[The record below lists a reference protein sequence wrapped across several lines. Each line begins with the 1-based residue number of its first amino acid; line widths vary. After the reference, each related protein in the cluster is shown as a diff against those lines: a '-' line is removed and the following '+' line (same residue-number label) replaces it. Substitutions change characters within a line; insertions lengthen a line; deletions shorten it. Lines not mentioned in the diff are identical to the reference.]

1 MSRRRWALGGRLDR
15 YVAGNY
21 VAALLVA
28 AGVLVG
34 LYLIVNLAANVDD
47 WLEPDGE
54 HTPGQQLLRVGG
66 YCLLRAP
73 FLFLSL
79 APFVTLIA
87 GLFTMARLRKSGEM
101 VAALSIGI
109 SARRLMAPIFFV
121 AGLMAV
127 GCFLGREQAV
137 ARLGFHS
144 DTLGI
149 ELDRHQPSVRLERLR
164 LKDRQG
170 EMIRLDAY
178 VPGPDPSGD
187 GARFEGLDAVRLTGE
202 RWIHYGAA
210 RGTYRGVSG
219 FGYWELEGGWREDV
233 GSDQRTR
240 TELEALSG
248 GLEFHPYDVWIAWK
262 GRSNPM
268 DLSYAQATL
277 LSSRDPDNVQYRTLR
292 QYLLT
297 FPLANLVLLLCGL
310 PFLMSYERGREGIGP
325 VAGFL
330 LCVFYFCADFV
341 CLNLGM
347 QGHIS
352 PLLAAWLPPT
362 FFGSLGVVLFCGGR
376 S

>member
-137 ARLGFHS
+137 ARLGFFS
-144 DTLGI
+144 DT
-149 ELDRHQPSVRLERLR
+149 
-164 LKDRQG
+164 
-170 EMIRLDAY
+170 
-178 VPGPDPSGD
+178 
-187 GARFEGLDAVRLTGE
+187 
-202 RWIHYGAA
+202 
-210 RGTYRGVSG
+210 
-219 FGYWELEGGWREDV
+219 
-233 GSDQRTR
+233 
-240 TELEALSG
+240 
-248 GLEFHPYDVWIAWK
+248 
-262 GRSNPM
+262 
-268 DLSYAQATL
+268 
-277 LSSRDPDNVQYRTLR
+277 
-292 QYLLT
+292 
-297 FPLANLVLLLCGL
+297 
-310 PFLMSYERGREGIGP
+310 
-325 VAGFL
+325 
-330 LCVFYFCADFV
+330 
-341 CLNLGM
+341 
-347 QGHIS
+347 
-352 PLLAAWLPPT
+352 
-362 FFGSLGVVLFCGGR
+362 
-376 S
+376 

>member
-1 MSRRRWALGGRLDR
+1 MSARRWAAGGQLDR
-15 YVAGNY
+15 YVAGSY
-21 VAALLVA
+21 LAALGVA

-34 LYLIVNLAANVDD
+34 LYLIVTLAANVDD
-47 WLEPDGE
+47 YLESDGQ
-54 HTPGQQLLRVGG
+54 HTPGEQLLRVGR

-87 GLFTMARLRKSGEM
+87 ALFTVSRLKKSGEL

-109 SARRLMAPIFFV
+109 SARRLMAPIFVVGAGV
-121 AGLMAV
+121 AIS
-127 GCFLGREQAV
+127 CFLGRELVVGQ
-137 ARLGFHS
+137 LGFFS
-144 DTLGI
+144 DTLHI
-149 ELDRHQPSVRLERLR
+149 ELDRHVPVARLDRLR
-164 LKDRQG
+164 LKDKDG

-178 VPGPDPSGD
+178 LPGDNPAGD
-187 GARFEGLDAVRLTGE
+187 GARFEGFEAVRLIAD
-202 RWIHYGAA
+202 RWYHYGA
-210 RGTYRGVSG
+210 RSGTYRGPSG
-219 FGYWELEGGWREDV
+219 YGYWELEDGWREVVGGDV
-233 GSDQRTR
+233 KKRDPL
-240 TELEALSG
+240 TELSG
-248 GLEFHPYDVWIAWK
+248 ELEFHPQDVWSAWK
-262 GRSNPM
+262 GRAEPM
-268 DLSYAQATL
+268 DLSYGQATA
-277 LSSRDPDNVQYRTLR
+277 LSVRDPDNVQYRTLR

-310 PFLMSYERGREGIGP
+310 PFLMTYERGREGLGP

-352 PLLAAWLPPT
+352 PLLAAWLPPA
-362 FFGSLGVVLFCGGR
+362 FFGSLGVVLFSSGR